1 MSNEYKDY
9 RLEMMRIILKD
20 WKYIPGKHIDED
32 RFQKEDNILSPF
44 TAYKIFEKGKEE
56 GKELI
61 LNDLKEFIKAQK
73 YDEDKAKGEIG
84 EVVSSLKALLDLWK
98 EPYTEYELEYL
109 LEKRQDVIVR
119 AINLMSKWEETTK
132 SC

>member
-1 MSNEYKDY
+1 MSSEYKGS
-9 RLEMMRIILKD
+9 RLE
-20 WKYIPGKHIDED
+20 
-32 RFQKEDNILSPF
+32 
-44 TAYKIFEKGKEE
+44 
-56 GKELI
+56 
-61 LNDLKEFIKAQK
+61 K
-73 YDEDKAKGEIG
+73 YDKDKVKGEIG
-84 EVVSSLKALLDLWK
+84 EVVSSLKSLLNLWK